1 MEIPEN
7 KITGLASDALR
18 PEIKQ
23 PDEAKESAQK
33 FEAMFL
39 SQVVEEMIKTVDVGD
54 YGGGEAEEK
63 WRSFLASAVADQIAQ
78 QGGTGI
84 AQSIETAINSYKTAQ
99 TQGGK

>member
-1 MEIPEN
+1 MDVPAS
-7 KITGLASDALR
+7 KATGVAPAPLR
-18 PEIKQ
+18 AETKV
-23 PDEAKESAQK
+23 PDETKESARK

-63 WRSFLASAVADQIAQ
+63 WRSFLASAVADQIAL

-84 AQSIETAINSYKTAQ
+84 AQTIETAIDSYKSAQ
-99 TQGGK
+99 AQGGK

>member
-1 MEIPEN
+1 MDVSGSKANLMAP
-7 KITGLASDALR
+7 ASLR
-18 PEIKQ
+18 ADLKV
-23 PDEAKESAQK
+23 PDEAKETARK

-63 WRSFLASAVADQIAQ
+63 WRSFLASAVADQIAE

-84 AQSIETAINSYKTAQ
+84 AQTIETAINSYKSAQ
-99 TQGGK
+99 AEGGK